1 MEKEAWMSAAG
12 DSRPDAADD
21 RMRCRWPKRVASALR
36 PFGWSMIAAM
46 GVGDVD
52 VAE

>member
-12 DSRPDAADD
+12 DSRPDAAYD

-36 PFGWSMIAAM
+36 PFGWSMIAAI
-46 GVGDVD
+46 DVD
-52 VAE
+52 VVE